1 MIPTIVIILF
11 SRDKHGRPMSHPDYD
26 PRTLLVKDLF
36 SNNYYLI
43 KKCVPWNRTS
53 TKKDLVLINHSYLFH
68 NDDEKVKLEKT

>member
-36 SNNYYLI
+36 SNNYYL
-43 KKCVPWNRTS
+43 KNCSAFTGLKCVPWNRT
-53 TKKDLVLINHSYLFH
+53 LFH
-68 NDDEKVKLEKT
+68 NDDEKEKLEKTYSK